1 MDEAKTY
8 SEVIEVINNLK
19 EEDYNKIPKEYID
32 YFNKN
37 SEKNYKFRYDSLK
50 SFSEQ
55 PISNEAK
62 SILFGLFAEF
72 VADEKQKKKI
82 NAYLHEYNIRI
93 EQEKQKKYNY
103 KDLFKNEQNENSKEN
118 VELVPVKK
126 ERFINKIINTLK
138 NIFKKRK

>member
-8 SEVIEVINNLK
+8 SEVIEVLNNLVK
-19 EEDYNKIPKEYID
+19 EDYNKIPKEYID

-37 SEKNYKFRYDSLK
+37 SEKNHKFKYDSSK

-72 VADEKQKKKI
+72 VADKKQKKKI
-82 NAYLHEYNIRI
+82 NAYLHEYNTRI
-93 EQEKQKKYNY
+93 EQEKQRNYNY
-103 KDLFKNEQNENSKEN
+103 KDLFKNEQDENGIEKL
-118 VELVPVKK
+118 ELVPVKK
-126 ERFINKIINTLK
+126 ERYISKIISTLK
-138 NIFKKRK
+138 KILKKRK